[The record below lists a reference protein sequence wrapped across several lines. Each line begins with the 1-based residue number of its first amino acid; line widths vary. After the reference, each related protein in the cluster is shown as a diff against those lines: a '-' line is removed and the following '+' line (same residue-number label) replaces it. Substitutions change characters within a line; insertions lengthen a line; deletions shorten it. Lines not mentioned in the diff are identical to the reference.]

1 MKKIIVLF
9 IFLNFITFG
18 AKAQIVYIDIN
29 FILNTS
35 YVGKDLNSRINKIK
49 SENLEKYNIIQN
61 SLINKEKSIIAQQ
74 NIIDKK
80 EFEKKLSILA
90 IEVEKYRSDKK
101 SSVDQINKI
110 RIERTKEIL
119 KVLNPIITKYVD
131 TNSIS
136 LVIPKKNIIIGKK
149 KLDITDDIIKLLNND
164 IKKLNF

>member
-1 MKKIIVLF
+1 MKKIIVFF

-35 YVGKDLNSRINKIK
+35 YVGKDLNSHINKIK

-101 SSVDQINKI
+101 SSIDQINKI